1 MRDRM
6 KTFPLLQILM
16 IRHGITVGDLAKITG
31 WSYPPT
37 LDKIH
42 MRSYFSFAD
51 MLKIKQYFKSLGE
64 NLTVDEIFYEWLD
77 TDESGNGKVIPLF
90 KKYCCKK

>member
-1 MRDRM
+1 MM
-6 KTFPLLQILM
+6 KY
-16 IRHGITVGDLAKITG
+16 GVTVSDLAKITG

-51 MLKIKQYFKSLGE
+51 MLKIKQYFQSKGV
-64 NLTVDEIFYEWLD
+64 NMTVDEIFYDWLD
-77 TDESGNGKVIPLF
+77 TDESGNGKVLTF
-90 KKYCCKK
+90 MRKYCCKK